1 MILRNKKG
9 NSFCDFAMIS
19 VTGKTTNPRSRSLN
33 ASKDGR
39 HSIARSK
46 SRQEYEEYQG

>member
-1 MILRNKKG
+1 
-9 NSFCDFAMIS
+9 MIS